1 LARRLGWTED
11 QIQNLGDFEKRSDFT
26 PSEKA
31 ALRLAEIETLRP
43 QEFTDA
49 MWEDLRKYFD
59 EGEIVELTAAI
70 GLFNYFNRANDV
82 LMMDPTKPGEG
93 APPGSTTGS

>member
-11 QIQNLGDFEKRSDFT
+11 QINHLGDFESRSDFT
-26 PSEKA
+26 PAEKV
-31 ALRLAEIETLRP
+31 ALRLAEVETLRP
-43 QEFTDA
+43 REFSDE
-49 MWEDLRKYFD
+49 MWNSLRQHFD

-82 LMMDPTKPGEG
+82 LRMEPTKPGEG
-93 APPGSTTGS
+93 APSTR